1 MDELELLKK
10 DWKKEDNNFPK
21 LSYNEIYKMILK
33 KSSSI
38 VKWIFIISI
47 LEFVFWVAVA
57 FALKYSGYNDEMV
70 NIDNIESSTIFI
82 IMSVISYV
90 ILAYFFYR
98 FYMNYRR
105 INSTDNATTLMEN
118 ILRTRRTVKQYV
130 GFNLI
135 AMVVSVSVLLPYFMN
150 QDPNTRTIIDNATAD
165 GELLKFYAG
174 IIIVTFIMLA
184 LVIGVLLLFYW
195 LIYGILLK
203 RLNNNYRELKKL
215 EV

>member
-10 DWKKEDNNFPK
+10 DWKNNEDTKYPK
-21 LSYNEIYKMILK
+21 LSYKEIYSMILK

-47 LEFVFWVAVA
+47 LEFLLWTLISFA
-57 FALKYSGYNDEMV
+57 FKGTEYNKRFESYHAE
-70 NIDNIESSTIFI
+70 NIMIPFI
-82 IMSVISYV
+82 IIGYL

-98 FYMNYRR
+98 FYMNYRT
-105 INSTDNATTLMEN
+105 ISATDNAKILMEN
-118 ILRTRRTVKQYV
+118 ILKTRRTVKQYV

-135 AMVVSVSVLLPYFMN
+135 YLALSAFIALGVQFDRDAEMISLVEKASAN
-150 QDPNTRTIIDNATAD
+150 
-165 GELLKFYAG
+165 GEIFKFYAMT
-174 IIIVTFIMLA
+174 IILT
-184 LVIGVLLLFYW
+184 LVFLGLLIAIILGFYY

-203 RLNNNYRELKKL
+203 RLNKNYRELKKL

>member
-10 DWKKEDNNFPK
+10 DWQKKGKDFPK
-21 LSYNEIYKMILK
+21 LTYNEIYKMILK

-47 LEFVFWVAVA
+47 LEFVFWVGIS
-57 FALKYSGYNDEMV
+57 FLLKYTGYADDMADLGSNTTFV
-70 NIDNIESSTIFI
+70 
-82 IMSVISYV
+82 IMSVISYT

-98 FYMNYRR
+98 FYMNYRT
-105 INSTDNATTLMEN
+105 INTTDNATTLMEN
-118 ILRTRRTVKQYV
+118 ILKTRRTVRHYV

-135 AMVVSVSVLLPYFMN
+135 AMVVSVGVLLPYIIN
-150 QDPNTRTIIDNATAD
+150 QDPQAKTLIEQATAN
-165 GELLKFYAG
+165 GELFKFYAG
-174 IIIVTFIMLA
+174 IIIVTLLMLA
-184 LVIGVLLLFYW
+184 VVIAVLLLFYW

-203 RLNNNYRELKKL
+203 RLNKNYRELKKL